1 MIYNVVLCPFNTGI
15 TVSKLKGEP
24 KHQESENT
32 ERNTEPTNV
41 TVTHHSSNPNMP
53 EEPTDIQTKNNAT
66 PNSENPTSTD
76 TTSGIK
82 LITIISKAI

>member
-32 ERNTEPTNV
+32 ERNTEPTNG
-41 TVTHHSSNPNMP
+41 TVTHHSNKPNIP
-53 EEPTDIQTKNNAT
+53 EEPTDVQTKYNAT
-66 PNSENPTSTD
+66 LKSENPTSKD
-76 TTSGIK
+76 TASGIK
-82 LITIISKAI
+82 